1 MSNKMAACEAECGQ
15 VISDNIEIQEKLEV
29 QVRAEETE
37 GGRQMLAPP
46 QTARRRHML
55 PASAEQAEGATTAAE
70 IERQLREELPRV

>member
-37 GGRQMLAPP
+37 GGRHVGSA
-46 QTARRRHML
+46 TNS
-55 PASAEQAEGATTAAE
+55 PAAAYAAS
-70 IERQLREELPRV
+70 LG